1 MVLATKKRGFMDG
14 YKTYDIKSEGYGD
27 SSQWKDAFNE
37 RMGYNEAK
45 IILSND
51 NPYSILGI
59 LANSTLS
66 EIKKAF
72 RQMAMKWHPDKNK
85 NIDTTE
91 KMQKIIA
98 AYTFLTSKKQ

>member
-72 RQMAMKWHPDKNK
+72 RHKNK